1 MTPNDIH
8 KFNVEKLAAFEAAQ
22 ASALPPFGMQLGQ
35 AKSWM
40 TMSFWSW
47 NPWRNGDPMGSHM
60 LHVWDILRR
69 SHIFPV
75 ARINTCWRASPVFFL
90 RRSWVDEWELG
101 NSFLRESPCPDRQ
114 VVGQPIFGAIVG
126 DSQDW
131 ESWVVETW
139 WMQEMSFVW
148 VSDFM
153 FASCLY
159 LVRHGER
166 WRVKQIWFPD
176 FFWLKTNTFAVYIE
190 NTFSPSWDECNSIS
204 TSASAV

>member
-1 MTPNDIH
+1 MDDHEFLVLKP
-8 KFNVEKLAAFEAAQ
+8 
-22 ASALPPFGMQLGQ
+22 M
-35 AKSWM
+35 AKW
-40 TMSFWSW
+40 
-47 NPWRNGDPMGSHM
+47 GSHGIP
-60 LHVWDILRR
+60 HVTCLRYFEKIPHL
-69 SHIFPV
+69 SCCTNKHVLEGI
-75 ARINTCWRASPVFFL
+75 SSFFL